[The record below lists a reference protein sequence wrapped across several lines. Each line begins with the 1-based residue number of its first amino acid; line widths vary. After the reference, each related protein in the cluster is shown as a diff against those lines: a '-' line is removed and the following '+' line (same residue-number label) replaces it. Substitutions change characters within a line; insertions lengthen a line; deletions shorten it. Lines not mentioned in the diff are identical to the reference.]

1 MKDSNDVT
9 GFTHSILHHILN
21 GSSSLQANSIIR
33 AFLGTLLRNVLKRNQ
48 PCFLED
54 GSSAMTVKK
63 ILEASGGE
71 LLEALTDAVVEIESI
86 QDTIIVIDGID
97 NIGKNGALFLQKFC
111 LKMMASSIFK
121 ALFTCRPDPDIKRI
135 VNGFPCIDYDKE
147 RQGLSQPF
155 SLAVSVS
162 N

>member
-1 MKDSNDVT
+1 
-9 GFTHSILHHILN
+9 
-21 GSSSLQANSIIR
+21 
-33 AFLGTLLRNVLKRNQ
+33 
-48 PCFLED
+48 
-54 GSSAMTVKK
+54 MTVKR

-97 NIGKNGALFLQKFC
+97 NIGENGALFLQKFC

-121 ALFTCRPDPDIKRI
+121 ALFTCRPDLDIKRI
-135 VNGFPCIDYDKE
+135 VNRFPCIDYDKE
-147 RQGLSQPF
+147 RQGLRQPF
-155 SLAVSVS
+155 SLVVSVS